1 MSGRILMAAI
11 LFEKESMSLLLI
23 PYSAIWPKIKGL

>member
-1 MSGRILMAAI
+1 MSGRILMATI

-23 PYSAIWPKIKGL
+23 IPYYSSAI